1 MNRKSW
7 KKVEDTSR
15 SKEEI
20 YIRKGLKKNLTK
32 KNSKIIAAIKI
43 ETHKQAVNYKI
54 RWIRS
59 SKEIMNY
66 KINLKNKVMRKIR
79 IWTMKI

>member
-1 MNRKSW
+1 
-7 KKVEDTSR
+7 VEVTSR

-32 KNSKIIAAIKI
+32 KNFKIIAAIKI

-54 RWIRS
+54 R
-59 SKEIMNY
+59 
-66 KINLKNKVMRKIR
+66 
-79 IWTMKI
+79 

>member
-1 MNRKSW
+1 M
-7 KKVEDTSR
+7 EDTSR

-54 RWIRS
+54 R
-59 SKEIMNY
+59 
-66 KINLKNKVMRKIR
+66 
-79 IWTMKI
+79 